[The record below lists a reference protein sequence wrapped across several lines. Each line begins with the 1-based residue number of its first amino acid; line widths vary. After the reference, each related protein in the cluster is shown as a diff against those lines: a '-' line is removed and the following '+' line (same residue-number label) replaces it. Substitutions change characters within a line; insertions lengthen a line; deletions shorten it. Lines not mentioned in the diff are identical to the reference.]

1 MRIIH
6 VLGKIS
12 ENYTSGIANH
22 VIDLASYQKEDGH
35 EVLLISYL
43 KKENINDRYLN
54 EFNSIPIINLDGKSG
69 HDVAIC
75 GKLFLAIKAFK
86 PDIIHYHT
94 IPIIAFLC
102 HLPYR
107 KYKIINTFHVIEFS
121 KTHELVWRFFI
132 NGIICVSPSCLNSQN
147 PDEKRFKKSL
157 WTVVYNGINRKK
169 FQAANFNFAS
179 SPLRL
184 IMVCRIDKMKNPDH
198 GVLITKILNE
208 LYEVPT
214 ELTIVGNGEYADEL
228 REFIKINECDKYINL
243 VGFSKNAEKYLANAH
258 FFLLLSW
265 WESFSLSALEALSC
279 GVPVISYQIKG
290 GFMDW
295 FKDGIYGKIAT
306 ENSPQ
311 NVAEIIYALY
321 KDKISVQA
329 MSNKGLQFADEL
341 DMKTKSRE
349 IVNFYQQVT
358 ERND

>member
-6 VLGKIS
+6 ILGKIS

-22 VIDLASYQKEDGH
+22 VVDLASYQKADGH
-35 EVLLISYL
+35 QVLLISYL
-43 KKENINDRYLN
+43 KKEDINDRYLN
-54 EFNSIPIINLDGKSG
+54 EINSIPIMNLDGKSG

-75 GKLFLAIKAFK
+75 SKLFSAIRAFK
-86 PDIIHYHT
+86 PDIVHYHT
-94 IPIIAFLC
+94 IPIIALLC
-102 HLPYR
+102 HLHNR

-132 NGIICVSPSCLNSQN
+132 NGIICVSPSCLKSQN
-147 PDEKRFKKSL
+147 PDGKRFKKSL
-157 WTVVYNGINRKK
+157 WTVVYNGINREK
-169 FQAANFNFAS
+169 FKPFYFNFAS

-198 GVLITKILNE
+198 GVLVTKILNE
-208 LYEVPT
+208 LYAVPT

-228 REFIKINECDKYINL
+228 KEFIKSNESDKYINL

-295 FKDGIYGKIAT
+295 FKDGIYGKIAKQ
-306 ENSPQ
+306 NSPE
-311 NVAEIIYALY
+311 NVAEIIYDLF
-321 KDKISVQA
+321 KDQNSIQT
-329 MSNKGLQFADEL
+329 MSTNGLQFASEL
-341 DMKTKSRE
+341 DMKVKSTE
-349 IVNFYQQVT
+349 IVNFYKKVI